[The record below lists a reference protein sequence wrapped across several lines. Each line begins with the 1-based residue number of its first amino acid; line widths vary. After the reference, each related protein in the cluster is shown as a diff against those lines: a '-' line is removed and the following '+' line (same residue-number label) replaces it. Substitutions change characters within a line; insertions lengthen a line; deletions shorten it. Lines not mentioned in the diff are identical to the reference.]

1 MTPISALDTRL
12 DRMRGE
18 APPRN
23 HDARSI
29 AALTTNP
36 GCARRAVLDAA
47 GADKGEIARYLGHG
61 MPFGQS
67 QFAITRGNAFEAL
80 VKNDG
85 CAQLYGLLRDKL
97 ELPVPESSYADLEE
111 VGGNA
116 SREVRYTRTK
126 QLLKRAV
133 EGEGTLFDH
142 PLLRLEVGGHLVYL
156 EPDVIA
162 FRLQD
167 RFHVV
172 EIKSFPVIDG
182 RADPEQVAAAAR
194 QSAVYVL
201 ALQRMMAELGQPES
215 LVAEEVVL
223 VCPENF
229 SNRPTATLVDVR
241 PQLSVIRR
249 QLRRMTR
256 IEELLDALPEDL
268 SFELDEGLESSLT
281 RVQARYAP
289 ACMSTCDLA
298 FFCRSEARA
307 CGATE
312 VLGRQLGDQLGG
324 ITRIEDALALADGT
338 LTPPEDLEEIAAE
351 LREARRLLA
360 ELRA

>member
-1 MTPISALDTRL
+1 MTSSSAVDLRL
-12 DRMRGE
+12 DRMRGS

-29 AALTTNP
+29 ASLTTNP

-47 GADKGEIARYLGHG
+47 GADKGEIARYLGQN

-85 CAQLYGLLRDKL
+85 CAQLYGLLRDRL
-97 ELPVPESSYADLEE
+97 GLPVPESAYADLEE
-111 VGGNA
+111 VGGNI
-116 SREVRYTRTK
+116 SREMRYTRTR

-162 FRLQD
+162 FRLRD

-172 EIKSFPVIDG
+172 EIKSFPVVDG

-201 ALQRMMAELGQPES
+201 ALQRMMIELEQPES

-249 QLRRMTR
+249 QLRRMRR

-268 SFELDEGLESSLT
+268 TFELDENLNDSLT

-289 ACMSTCDLA
+289 ACMATCDLA

-324 ITRIEDALALADGT
+324 VTRIEDALALADGG
-338 LTPPEDLEEIAAE
+338 LTPPEDLEEITAE

>member
-1 MTPISALDTRL
+1 MTSSSAVDLRL
-12 DRMRGE
+12 DRMRGST
-18 APPRN
+18 PPRN

-47 GADKGEIARYLGHG
+47 GADKGEIARYLGQS

-67 QFAITRGNAFEAL
+67 QFAITRGNAFETL

-85 CAQLYGLLRDKL
+85 CAQLYGLLRDRL
-97 ELPVPESSYADLEE
+97 GLPVAESSYADLEE
-111 VGGNA
+111 VGGNV

-182 RADPEQVAAAAR
+182 RADPDQVAAAAR

-201 ALQRMMAELGQPES
+201 ALQRMMAELEQPED
-215 LVAEEVVL
+215 LVADQVVL

-249 QLRRMTR
+249 QLRRMRR

-268 SFELDEGLESSLT
+268 SFELDENLSQSLT

-324 ITRIEDALALADGT
+324 LTRIEDALALADGG
-338 LTPPEDLEEIAAE
+338 LTPPEGLEEIAAE